1 MALKNRFKKGERYI
15 FIATDER
22 DAHGYQ
28 IMKDEF
34 GRRHLLI
41 GTPTRYECGI
51 KVRCTVIGFGR
62 KHVASITT
70 KYLVLSEPRK
80 VVETERK
87 TTTTTYSLSTIPPVV
102 RGFSS
107 VQGLG
112 RHKCG
117 KPFVCSCCGKS
128 FPANA
133 GWRVDLKDIYFC
145 NSCARKIYS
154 EEGRGN
160 RHFIISTPMGNK
172 R

>member
-1 MALKNRFKKGERYI
+1 MALNNRFKKGERYT

-22 DAHGYQ
+22 DAYGYQ
-28 IMKDEF
+28 IMKDEN
-34 GRRHLLI
+34 GRRHLLT
-41 GTPTRYECGI
+41 GTSTRYEKG
-51 KVRCTVIGFGR
+51 VRVKCTVIGYG
-62 KHVASITT
+62 KKPIASITT

-80 VVETERK
+80 ESDSSKKSATA
-87 TTTTTYSLSTIPPVV
+87 YSFSRSPPVIK
-102 RGFSS
+102 GFSE
-107 VQGLG
+107 VHGLG

-133 GWRVDLKDIYFC
+133 GWRVDLRDIYFC
-145 NSCARKIYS
+145 NACARKIYVG
-154 EEGRGN
+154 EGRGN